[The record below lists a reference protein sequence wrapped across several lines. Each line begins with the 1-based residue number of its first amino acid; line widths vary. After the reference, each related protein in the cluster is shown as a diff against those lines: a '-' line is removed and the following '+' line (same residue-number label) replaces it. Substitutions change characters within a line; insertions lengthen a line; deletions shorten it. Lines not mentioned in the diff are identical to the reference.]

1 MANRVFTCCFC
12 GQPLDTKEAN
22 NAEPV
27 IKNGKCCG
35 DCNMKYV
42 IPVRL
47 AQMAKHGKGTV
58 MKLKQF
64 IKKVDLTKFPN
75 ITIMD
80 KYETIDCDDVVKNG
94 VLREKPFKLVEDL
107 QVEPDENPDNLK
119 IGIYDTYVIHCV
131 VDDDDM

>member
-1 MANRVFTCCFC
+1 
-12 GQPLDTKEAN
+12 
-22 NAEPV
+22 
-27 IKNGKCCG
+27 
-35 DCNMKYV
+35 
-42 IPVRL
+42 
-47 AQMAKHGKGTV
+47 
-58 MKLKQF
+58 MKLKEF

-107 QVEPDENPDNLK
+107 QVEPDEKPDALK